1 MQITKDNLTIIIVTI
16 KSHNVIDNCLKS
28 IDPKIK
34 KIIVENSA
42 DEEFIKI
49 IKKKYE
55 NVDCF
60 LTGKNL
66 GMGPGNNFGIK
77 KSKTQYVMI
86 LNPDTVLHPNT
97 LNNIFDI
104 SRDLD
109 FAILSPICSD
119 KDYPNYKIEK
129 KILHNN
135 SKKDLFEVDRVDGYA
150 MILDKS
156 KFEPNFFDEKIFM
169 YLENDDLCIRIK
181 KLSGKIYVY
190 NKSIISHLGSS
201 AVNQKYF
208 QEVELSRNWHWNWS
222 KFYFRKKHY
231 GFIDALLLNLPNF
244 LKSCFK
250 CFFYLLINN
259 KFKFK
264 LYFCRASGFFNSLVG
279 KNSWYR
285 PRLD

>member
-16 KSHNVIDNCLKS
+16 KSHNVIDKCLKS

-34 KIIVENSA
+34 KIIVENSS
-42 DEEFIKI
+42 DEEFVKVIKN
-49 IKKKYE
+49 KYE
-55 NVDCF
+55 NTDCF

-86 LNPDTVLHPNT
+86 LNPDTVLQSHA

-104 SRDLD
+104 SRNLD

-119 KDYPNYKIEK
+119 KNYPNYKIEK
-129 KILHNN
+129 KISQIN
-135 SKKDLFEVDRVDGYA
+135 SKENLFEVDRVDGYA
-150 MILDKS
+150 MILNKS

-169 YLENDDLCIRIK
+169 YLENDDLCMRIK
-181 KLSGKIYVY
+181 KLNEKIYVY
-190 NKSIISHLGSS
+190 GKSIISHLGAS

-208 QEVELSRNWHWNWS
+208 QEVEFSRNWHWNWS
-222 KFYFRKKHY
+222 KFYYRKKHY
-231 GFIDALLLNLPNF
+231 GYAFALFKGLPGFIASC
-244 LKSCFK
+244 LKCSIYYLVKNNFK
-250 CFFYLLINN
+250 CKI
-259 KFKFK
+259 
-264 LYFCRASGFFNSLVG
+264 YFNRASGFYNSLIN

-285 PRLD
+285 PRFD

>member
-16 KSHNVIDNCLKS
+16 KSHNVIDKCLKS

-34 KIIVENSA
+34 KIIVENSS
-42 DEEFIKI
+42 DEEFVKVIKN
-49 IKKKYE
+49 KYE
-55 NVDCF
+55 NTDCF

-86 LNPDTVLHPNT
+86 LNPDTVLQSHA

-104 SRDLD
+104 SRNLD

-119 KDYPNYKIEK
+119 KNYPNYKIEK
-129 KILHNN
+129 KISQIN
-135 SKKDLFEVDRVDGYA
+135 SKENLFEVDRVDGYA
-150 MILDKS
+150 MILNKS

-169 YLENDDLCIRIK
+169 YLENDDLCLRAK
-181 KLSGKIYVY
+181 KNNKKIYIY
-190 NKSIISHLGSS
+190 SKSLISHLGAK
-201 AVNQKYF
+201 AVDEKYSD
-208 QEVELSRNWHWNWS
+208 ELEFSRNWHWNWS

-231 GFIDALLLNLPNF
+231 GFINALLLNFPTF

-250 CFFYLLINN
+250 CFFYLLTNN